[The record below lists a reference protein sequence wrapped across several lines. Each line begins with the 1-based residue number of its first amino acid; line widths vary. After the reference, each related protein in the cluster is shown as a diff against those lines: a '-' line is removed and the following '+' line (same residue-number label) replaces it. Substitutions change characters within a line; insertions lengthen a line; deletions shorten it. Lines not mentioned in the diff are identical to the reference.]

1 MATKPK
7 GKSKRK
13 PKAKPKAKR
22 PTKAATKLRPDGLRE
37 GSAGALLVDTVC
49 GKAGATHAELCAV
62 VKWKAC
68 LPVPAEVGSA
78 GEGEAAQGKAGAR
91 GPLFRHR
98 LRLAELQ
105 GEDGQ
110 IVASP

>member
-7 GKSKRK
+7 RKSKRK

-49 GKAGATHAELCAV
+49 RKAGATHAELCAV

-68 LPVPAEVGSA
+68 LPFMLKSAKQAKVNLRKERQGREVRYFGTASA
-78 GEGEAAQGKAGAR
+78 
-91 GPLFRHR
+91 
-98 LRLAELQ
+98 
-105 GEDGQ
+105 
-110 IVASP
+110 

>member
-7 GKSKRK
+7 RKSKRK

-22 PTKAATKLRPDGLRE
+22 PTKLQPDGLRE

-49 GKAGATHAELCAV
+49 RKAGATHGELCAV

-68 LPVPAEVGSA
+68 LPFLLKS
-78 GEGEAAQGKAGAR
+78 AAQAKVK
-91 GPLFRHR
+91 
-98 LRLAELQ
+98 LRKERQ
-105 GEDGQ
+105 GREVRYFGT
-110 IVASP
+110 ASA

>member
-7 GKSKRK
+7 RKSKRK

-49 GKAGATHAELCAV
+49 RKAGATHAELCQIV
-62 VKWKAC
+62 SWKSC
-68 LPVPAEVGSA
+68 LPFMLKMAAKAKVALRKRREGAQVRYFGSRA
-78 GEGEAAQGKAGAR
+78 
-91 GPLFRHR
+91 
-98 LRLAELQ
+98 
-105 GEDGQ
+105 
-110 IVASP
+110 

>member
-7 GKSKRK
+7 RKSKRK

-22 PTKAATKLRPDGLRE
+22 PTKLRPDGLRE

-49 GKAGATHAELCAV
+49 RKAGATHAELCAI

-68 LPVPAEVGSA
+68 LPFLLKS
-78 GEGEAAQGKAGAR
+78 AAQAKVK
-91 GPLFRHR
+91 
-98 LRLAELQ
+98 LRKERQ
-105 GEDGQ
+105 GREVRYFGT
-110 IVASP
+110 ASA